1 MARNVKIL
9 VLLGSFV
16 CAEFYGAAADPK
28 NANAKQPAPNNS
40 VESVAA
46 FAASASASASASADK
61 TLEQEKVASVRFDP
75 LQQSA
80 EEDIHVFID
89 LAKRDQE
96 LRAREQALKKE
107 YLFLRAAETSL
118 DEKLKQFNMLK
129 TDLEKLLKRLE
140 TNENKQTA
148 DLVQMYEAMKPKQA
162 AAIIN
167 KVDLVL
173 AVQIIKRMN
182 KKKAAFILA
191 ALDSKRAKDVTQGLA
206 LETQN
211 ITMSK

>member
-1 MARNVKIL
+1 MARNVIIL
-9 VLLGSFV
+9 LLLSSFF
-16 CAEFYGAAADPK
+16 CADFYGDK
-28 NANAKQPAPNNS
+28 NATAKQPETKNS
-40 VESVAA
+40 VEAA
-46 FAASASASASASADK
+46 NTGSADNK
-61 TLEQEKVASVRFDP
+61 IDQEKIASVHFDP

-80 EEDIHVFID
+80 EEDIYVFID

-96 LRAREQALKKE
+96 LSAREQALKKE
-107 YLFLRAAETSL
+107 CLFLRAAETSL

-129 TDLEKLLKRLE
+129 TDLEKLLKRLDA
-140 TNENKQTA
+140 NESKQTA
-148 DLVQMYEAMKPKQA
+148 DLVKMYEAMKPKQA

-167 KVDLVL
+167 KIDLAL
-173 AVQIIKRMN
+173 AIQIIKRMN

-206 LETQN
+206 KETQN

>member
-1 MARNVKIL
+1 MARNVKT
-9 VLLGSFV
+9 LLLLSSFL
-16 CAEFYGAAADPK
+16 CANFYGATAEQSAEAGSVKPVE
-28 NANAKQPAPNNS
+28 ATAGEANNS
-40 VESVAA
+40 KLIDQENIAA
-46 FAASASASASASADK
+46 
-61 TLEQEKVASVRFDP
+61 VRFDP

-89 LAKRDQE
+89 LAKRDHE
-96 LRAREQALKKE
+96 LRVREQALKKE

-129 TDLEKLLKRLE
+129 TDLEKLLKRLDA
-140 TNENKQTA
+140 NESKQTA
-148 DLVQMYEAMKPKQA
+148 DLVRMYEAMKPKQA
-162 AAIIN
+162 ATIIN
-167 KVDLVL
+167 KIDLAL

-206 LETQN
+206 KETQN

>member
-9 VLLGSFV
+9 LFLSSFL
-16 CAEFYGAAADPK
+16 CANFYGATAEKPAEAVASKPVEAA
-28 NANAKQPAPNNS
+28 AGEANNS
-40 VESVAA
+40 KLIDQENIVA
-46 FAASASASASASADK
+46 
-61 TLEQEKVASVRFDP
+61 VRFDP

-96 LRAREQALKKE
+96 LRVREQALKKE

-129 TDLEKLLKRLE
+129 TDLEKLLKRLDA
-140 TNENKQTA
+140 NESKQTA
-148 DLVQMYEAMKPKQA
+148 DLVRMYEAMKPKQA

-167 KVDLVL
+167 KIDLAL

-191 ALDSKRAKDVTQGLA
+191 VLDSKRAKDVTQGLA
-206 LETQN
+206 KETQN